1 MLRIVSF
8 FLILLV
14 GTLSGQT
21 PVINSFT
28 VDNPV
33 ITVGGSTTLRWD
45 VSSFDSLAINATP
58 VENGETFT
66 LVSPFTTTTY
76 TLTATNASGSVDA
89 QVTVAVQDAPGFIP
103 ATGRFIEVVKNT
115 PSNTRLHISE
125 IEAFSPGTNPDE
137 ADGDRTSSNDL
148 VQAGTPSTE
157 TPPTTTTLEHGSP
170 ASVYDGDLESGAAV
184 WSTLSGQASLP
195 RYMLDLGRTEDIG
208 SVRIF
213 GRADTCCGDRLE
225 NFTVNILAD
234 NGSGLPGD
242 LVSTVNFPGTA
253 PSASSGFV
261 ELDMSTPDPGISS
274 FSADQTFIPQG
285 VPITLSWKVNLD
297 TTSVV
302 IDQGVGDV
310 THLTD
315 ASGEGSY
322 TINPGPNQNT
332 TYLLTATRPAGISA
346 AAVQVEVTD
355 QPVIFSF
362 TTTDS
367 LIAPGT
373 AVTLEWDIVNVLSVD
388 LNGTDVTGQTS
399 LVVSPTTNT
408 TYTLTATNANG
419 VTSDEVRVRVV
430 LPGEPIIS
438 EFQASNENTLL
449 DEDGNASDWI
459 EIHNPGTQVVALNG
473 YHLTDDALNP
483 TRWTLPDVTLNPGEY
498 LIVFASGK
506 DRATAGSELHTNFSL
521 NANGEYLALVKPDG
535 FTVVTEFS
543 PVFPEQQLD
552 VSYGFDPVAAED
564 GYFTT
569 PTPGAVN
576 SASFTD
582 FVADTSFSLDRG
594 FYTSPINVEITSATP
609 GAVIRYT
616 IDGSKPTEA
625 TGLVYTAPV
634 QISETTV
641 LRAAAFKT
649 GYVPTNVD
657 TQTYLFTSD
666 IIAHP
671 NMRTSVTQDPV
682 YGPQMDESLKSIPSI
697 SLVFPGEVDRTE
709 KETSIEFINFEGGH
723 TQLSAGMER
732 YGGYVTNFAKRSI
745 RINFRKSYGAGK
757 LDFPVFDGHD
767 YPIDP
772 AGQFDAIEL
781 RAGNHDMSA
790 RGAYLS
796 NRFVD
801 DAMMDMGQIAP
812 HGRFVHVYLNG
823 LYWGQYHLRER
834 WNAAMLSEYFG
845 GEKADYEA
853 INANNTGNQFLT
865 GTPYDGDGTYWNET
879 QTLLNSATPFASAQ
893 SHLDM
898 TNMIDF
904 TLLWVSGNAESEF
917 RSAGSVLL
925 GVPFKFFMKDGD
937 GYLRNPGHAADHN
950 GPLNAMSKLRAE
962 GDPEYTNL
970 VADRIHKHF
979 FNDGAFTPAKNIE
992 RLQDR
997 VNETQLSFLSESA
1010 RWNYRTPSSWQSYQD
1025 NLINNDFPN
1034 RTATMIARFRTAGM
1048 YPTLDAPVFSQHGGA
1063 VVSGFQ
1069 LAMTGTGG
1077 TIYYTTDGSDPRE
1090 PADPVLVDPPVK
1102 LVSGSG
1108 AKTVHIPVNATDQ
1121 LTDGSGNDWQDAGFN
1136 DSTWISGTDGVGY
1149 ENSNGYQSHFSIDV
1163 QAQMSGQ
1170 RTSCLIRIPFTPA
1183 AGSLDGKTAATLRM
1197 KYDDG
1202 YIAYLNGVEIDRKN
1216 FTGTPD
1222 GNSNAT
1228 TQHND
1233 GQAVVYQSVDVS
1245 SHLSL
1250 IQENQENILAIHGL
1264 NISTSSSDFLIN
1276 AELEVSSIPVGGGN
1290 GGAISDTAI
1299 EDTGTLPISSNT
1311 TVKARVRDAAGT
1323 WSALTEAVFFP
1334 TTDALVVSEIMYQ
1347 PGPVTPAEV
1356 EAGFN
1361 DPSDFEFLE
1370 IFNAGS
1376 STIDLNGLAFTD
1388 GITFAYT
1395 GSNITSLAPG
1405 ERALIVED
1413 QAAFEFRHGAGHPI
1427 AGQYQG
1433 KLRNEG
1439 EQISLLDSLGDPIR
1453 QFTYGTSAPWP
1464 IAPAGTGPS
1473 LVLALPFSSP
1483 DHSLPTSWTTG
1494 TTTGGSPGE
1503 PEGTLLT
1510 FAGWAAANGVSDP
1523 NADPDGDRLSNFI
1536 EFALATS
1543 PNVANRNPSSTVEIL
1558 NDRLRK
1564 SVTFNMNAS
1573 GLTVS
1578 GESSQDLINW
1588 TPAPA
1593 RHTIYHGDGTATTI
1607 FQTLSPASTTANQ
1620 FIRARLDSGP

>member
-1 MLRIVSF
+1 MLRFASTLYLLSVG
-8 FLILLV
+8 ILF
-14 GTLSGQT
+14 GQL

-33 ITVGGSTTLRWD
+33 VTVGGSTTLRWD
-45 VSSFDSLAINATP
+45 VSSFDSLTINALP
-58 VENGETFT
+58 VENGETSI
-66 LVSPFTTTTY
+66 LVSPLVTTTY
-76 TLTATNASGSVDA
+76 TLTASNASGSVDA
-89 QVTVAVQDAPGFIP
+89 QVNVAVQDAPGIIP
-103 ATGRFIEVVKNT
+103 STGRFIEVVKNT

-125 IEAFSPGTNPDE
+125 IEAFAPGVTPDE

-170 ASVYDGDLESGAAV
+170 TSVYDGDLESGAAV

-213 GRADTCCGDRLE
+213 GRADTCCADRLE
-225 NFTVNILAD
+225 NFTVNIHSD
-234 NGSGLPGD
+234 NGSGLPGE
-242 LVSTVNFPGTA
+242 LISTANFAGTA

-285 VPITLSWKVNLD
+285 VPITLSWKINLD

-310 THLTD
+310 THLTN
-315 ASGEGSY
+315 ASGEGSF
-322 TINPGPNQNT
+322 TIDPGPNQNT
-332 TYLLTATRPAGISA
+332 TYLLTAIRPAGTSA
-346 AAVQVEVTD
+346 AAVQVEVTN

-362 TTTDS
+362 TASDS
-367 LIAPGT
+367 LIAPGSPI
-373 AVTLEWDIVNVLSVD
+373 TLEWDVVNTVSLD

-399 LVVSPTTNT
+399 LVVSPTSNT

-419 VTSDEVRVRVV
+419 VVSEETRIRVV

-438 EFQASNENTLL
+438 EFMASNESTLL
-449 DEDGNASDWI
+449 DEDGNATDWI
-459 EIHNPGTQVVALNG
+459 EIHNPGTQPVLLNG
-473 YHLTDDALNP
+473 YHLTDDAFNL
-483 TRWTLPDVTLNPGEY
+483 TKWALPDVSLSPGSY
-498 LIVFASGK
+498 LVVHASGK
-506 DRATAGSELHTNFSL
+506 DRATPGSELHTNFSL
-521 NANGEYLALVKPDG
+521 DAGGEYLALVKPDG
-535 FTVVTEFS
+535 ITVVTEFS
-543 PVFPEQQLD
+543 PLFPRQRLD

-569 PTPGAVN
+569 PSPGSAN
-576 SASFTD
+576 SSSFAD

-609 GAVIRYT
+609 GAIIRYT
-616 IDGSKPTEA
+616 TDGSEPTST
-625 TGLVYTAPV
+625 TGLVYSSPV
-634 QISETTV
+634 SISATTV
-641 LRAAAFKT
+641 LRAAAFKA

-657 TQTYLFTSD
+657 TQTYLYTAD

-682 YGPQMDESLKSIPSI
+682 YGPQMDDSLRSIPSI
-697 SLVFPGEVDRTE
+697 SLVFPGDIDRTE
-709 KETSIEFINFEGGH
+709 KETSIEFINFEDGH

-732 YGGYVTNFAKRSI
+732 YGSYFTNFAKRSI
-745 RINFRKSYGAGK
+745 RINFRKAYGAGK

-767 YPIDP
+767 YPIEP
-772 AGQFDAIEL
+772 ADQFDSVEL
-781 RAGNHDMSA
+781 RAGNHDMSS

-845 GEKADYEA
+845 GEKEDYEA
-853 INANNTGNQFLT
+853 INANNAGNQFLT
-865 GTPYDGDGTYWNET
+865 GDPYDGDGTYWNET
-879 QTLLNSATPFASAQ
+879 QALLNSATPFSSAQ

-898 TNMIDF
+898 SNMIDF

-917 RSAGSVLL
+917 RSAGSVPL
-925 GVPFKFFMKDGD
+925 GIPFKFFMKDGD
-937 GYLRNPGHAADHN
+937 GYLRNPGHSANHN

-970 VADRIHKHF
+970 VADRIHKHY
-979 FNDGAFTPAKNIE
+979 FNDGAFTPEKNIE

-997 VNETQLSFLSESA
+997 VDETQLSFLSESA

-1025 NLINNDFPN
+1025 NLLNNDLPN
-1034 RTATMIARFRTAGM
+1034 RTASMIAKFRSAGM
-1048 YPTLDAPVFSQHGGA
+1048 YPALDAPVFSQHGGA
-1063 VVSGFQ
+1063 VASGFQ
-1069 LAMTGTGG
+1069 LAMSRTGG
-1077 TIYYTTDGSDPRE
+1077 TIYFTIDGSDPRK
-1090 PADPVLVDPPVK
+1090 PADPVTVDPPVT
-1102 LVSGSG
+1102 LVSGSD
-1108 AKTVHIPVNATDQ
+1108 AKTVHVPANATDQ
-1121 LTDGSGNDWQDAGFN
+1121 FTDGSGNNWKDPGFN

-1149 ENSNGYQSHFSIDV
+1149 ENSNGYQSHFTIDV
-1163 QAQMSGQ
+1163 KNQMSGS

-1183 AGSLDGKTAATLRM
+1183 AGSLNGKTSATLRM

-1216 FTGTPD
+1216 FSGTPD
-1222 GNSNAT
+1222 GDSNAS

-1245 SHLSL
+1245 GHLGL
-1250 IQENQENILAIHGL
+1250 IQEEQENILAIHGL
-1264 NISTSSSDFLIN
+1264 NISTGSSDFLIN
-1276 AELEVSSIPVGGGN
+1276 AELQVSSAPAGGGN
-1290 GGAISDTAI
+1290 GGAISETAI
-1299 EDTGTLPISSNT
+1299 EYTGTLPINSNT
-1311 TVKARVRDAAGT
+1311 TVKARVRDGAGT
-1323 WSALTEAVFFP
+1323 WSALTEADFFP

-1347 PGPVTPAEV
+1347 PGPVSPAEV
-1356 EAGFN
+1356 EAGFD

-1370 IFNAGS
+1370 IFNSGS

-1388 GITFAYT
+1388 GVTFDYS
-1395 GSNITSLAPG
+1395 GSSITSLASG

-1413 QAAFEFRHGAGHPI
+1413 QAAFEFRYGTGHPV

-1439 EQISLLDSLGDPIR
+1439 EQLLLLDSFGDPIR
-1453 QFTYGTSAPWP
+1453 QFTYETSAPWP
-1464 IAPAGTGPS
+1464 VTPAGTGPS

-1483 DHSLPTSWTTG
+1483 DHALPSSWTASPTN
-1494 TTTGGSPGE
+1494 GGSPGADNLS
-1503 PEGTLLT
+1503 LLT
-1510 FAGWAAANGVSDP
+1510 FAEWAAANGVSDP
-1523 NADPDGDRLSNFI
+1523 NADPDGDQLINAI

-1543 PNVANRNPSSTVEIL
+1543 PTTANVNPNTPFKIL
-1558 NDRLRK
+1558 NDRLSKR
-1564 SVTFNMNAS
+1564 VTYNINTT
-1573 GLTVS
+1573 GLNLSAET
-1578 GESSQDLINW
+1578 SSNLTDW
-1588 TPAPA
+1588 TNLPAW
-1593 RHTIYHGDGTATTI
+1593 HTIYHGDGTATTI
-1607 FQTLSPASTTANQ
+1607 FRSPSSVSTTDQ
-1620 FIRARLDSGP
+1620 EFIRTRFNLTP